1 MLRRLIFL
9 PLVALIA
16 AVAGIG
22 LLLGGR
28 AVSTTET
35 EAIDRMAER
44 YLSEAGAGAKRS
56 DCAARPAVSDDLWLV
71 VACGGYEYFVD
82 PYGRLAHSNRPEH
95 AS

>member
-1 MLRRLIFL
+1 MVL
-9 PLVALIA
+9 PLLALIA
-16 AVAGIG
+16 VVAGIG

-35 EAIDRMAER
+35 QAIERMAAV
-44 YLSEAGAGAKRS
+44 YLGEAGEGARRS

-71 VACGGYEYFVD
+71 VTCGRYEYFVD
-82 PYGRLAHSNRPEH
+82 PYGRLAHSNAPGS

>member
-1 MLRRLIFL
+1 MSRRLMVL
-9 PLVALIA
+9 PLLALIA
-16 AVAGIG
+16 VVAGIG

-35 EAIDRMAER
+35 EAIERMAAL
-44 YLSEAGAGAKRS
+44 YLDEAGQGAERS

-71 VACGGYEYFVD
+71 VTCGRYEYFVD
-82 PYGRLAHSNRPEH
+82 PYGRVAHRNAPEP

>member
-1 MLRRLIFL
+1 MSRRLIFV

-22 LLLGGR
+22 LLLGAR

-35 EAIDRMAER
+35 EAIDRMAEL
-44 YLSEAGAGAKRS
+44 YLDEAGEGARRT
-56 DCAARPAVSDDLWLV
+56 DCAARPATSDDLWLV
-71 VACGGYEYFVD
+71 VACGDYEYFVD
-82 PYGRLAHSNRPEH
+82 PYGRLAHSNRPDP

>member
-1 MLRRLIFL
+1 MPRRLIFL

-28 AVSTTET
+28 TVSTSET
-35 EAIDRMAER
+35 EAINRMAER
-44 YLSEAGAGAKRS
+44 YISEAGKDASRS

-71 VACGGYEYFVD
+71 VACGAYEYFVD
-82 PYGRLAHSNRPEH
+82 PYGRLAHSNRPEP

>member
-1 MLRRLIFL
+1 MSRRLIFL
-9 PLVALIA
+9 PLMALIA
-16 AVAGIG
+16 VVAGIG

-44 YLSEAGAGAKRS
+44 YLDEAGAGAQRS
-56 DCAARPAVSDDLWLV
+56 DCAARPAVSEDLWLV
-71 VACGGYEYFVD
+71 VTCGRYEYFVD
-82 PYGRLAHSNRPEH
+82 SYGRLAHSNAPEP

>member
-1 MLRRLIFL
+1 MSRRLIVL
-9 PLVALIA
+9 PLMALIA

-28 AVSTTET
+28 AVTTTET

-44 YLSEAGAGAKRS
+44 YLGEAGEGAKRS
-56 DCAARPAVSDDLWLV
+56 DCAARPAVSEDLWLV
-71 VACGGYEYFVD
+71 VACGDYEYFVD
-82 PYGRLAHSNRPEH
+82 PYGRLAHSNRPEP